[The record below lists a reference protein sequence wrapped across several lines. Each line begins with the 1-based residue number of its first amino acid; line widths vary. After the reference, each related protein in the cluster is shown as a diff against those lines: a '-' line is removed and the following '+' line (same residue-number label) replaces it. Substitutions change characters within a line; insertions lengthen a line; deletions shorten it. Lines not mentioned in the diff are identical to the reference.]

1 MKHFIY
7 CIHLGSAWNIRQQSR
22 RRLAISL
29 IGGMYKII
37 SKGLANWLKSML
49 GKIVSHSQTAI
60 IKGRQILDSALVANE
75 CVDSRIRS
83 RTPGIICKLDLEKAY
98 DHVN

>member
-1 MKHFIY
+1 V
-7 CIHLGSAWNIRQQSR
+7 
-22 RRLAISL
+22 
-29 IGGMYKII
+29 
-37 SKGLANWLKSML
+37 
-49 GKIVSHSQTAI
+49 KIVSHSQTAF